1 MVKVLGKERVVSDF
15 ASPYQDPP
23 CLIQFEV
30 LSVLLQL
37 VLLGFSEP
45 Q

>member
-1 MVKVLGKERVVSDF
+1 MSDF

-30 LSVLLQL
+30 LSVLCSLFYL
-37 VLLGFSEP
+37 DFLNPSSLLYTGFS
-45 Q
+45 